1 MPNHLPVTK
10 TTLDNGLT
18 VILKEM
24 HHAPVASFMIWYRVG
39 SRNEVPGLTGVSH
52 WVEHMMFKGTP
63 TFPGSQLDR
72 MISREGGHWN
82 AFTWLDFTAYYETMP
97 SNRIDLALRLEAD
110 RMTNTLMTPEAVESE
125 RTVILSE
132 RGMYEN
138 DPRFNLNE
146 ELTSAAFRVHPYHHE
161 VIGDEADLRSMTR
174 EDLLNHY
181 GRYYVPNNAIVVVV
195 GDFTTADML
204 ARINDL
210 FGGIPAGEAAPL
222 IARQEPPQKGE
233 RRIILHGPADA
244 AYLTHAYKAPAA
256 NHPDYFALTLLNAAF
271 AGGSSLGMF
280 GGGGTNKSSRL
291 YKALVDTD
299 LAAAAYGSLGPTR
312 DPFLYTINAV
322 VRHGRSLAEVEA
334 ALEAELA
341 RLASDPITQA
351 ELDKALKR
359 AKAEFVMA
367 GESITGQAQLLGMA
381 EAVVGDYRWFET
393 VLDRLSRV
401 TLADLERVRH
411 AYLHKTNR
419 TVGWYQPVASG
430 TPGNPGL
437 ASNNPPGTPSPLPP
451 FKNSSKFTLGNPLF

>member
-10 TTLDNGLT
+10 TILDNGLT

-24 HHAPVASFMIWYRVG
+24 HHAPVATFMIWYRVG
-39 SRNEVPGLTGVSH
+39 SRNEVPGITGVSH

-63 TFPGSQLDR
+63 TFPGDQLDR

-82 AFTWLDFTAYYETMP
+82 AFTWVDFTAYYETMP

-110 RMTNTLMTPEAVESE
+110 RMRNTQMTPDEVESE

-161 VIGDEADLRSMTR
+161 VIGDEADLHSMTR
-174 EDLLNHY
+174 EDLLGHY
-181 GRYYVPNNAIVVVV
+181 GRYYVPNNAIAVIV
-195 GDFTTADML
+195 GDFATAEML
-204 ARINDL
+204 ARINEL
-210 FGGIPAGEAAPL
+210 FGGIAAGETAVP
-222 IARQEPPQKGE
+222 ITRQEPAQKGE
-233 RRIILHGPADA
+233 RRVTLHGPADA
-244 AYLTHAYKAPAA
+244 AYLTCAYKAPAA
-256 NHPDYFALTLLNAAF
+256 SHPDYFAMTLLNAAF

-299 LAAAAYGSLGPTR
+299 LAAAAFGGLGPTL
-312 DPFLYTINAV
+312 DPYLYTINAV
-322 VRHGRSLAEVEA
+322 ARHGRTLAEVEA

-341 RLASDPITQA
+341 RLESDPITQA

-367 GESITGQAQLLGMA
+367 GESITGQAQLLGMT

-393 VLDRLSRV
+393 VLDKLKAV
-401 TLADLERVRH
+401 TLADLERARQT
-411 AYLHKTNR
+411 YLQKVNR
-419 TVGWYQPVASG
+419 TVGWYEPQEI
-430 TPGNPGL
+430 
-437 ASNNPPGTPSPLPP
+437 
-451 FKNSSKFTLGNPLF
+451 